1 MENCLVYVRWSYN
14 EVYIGLAVVVIIV
27 AGVPTCILSV
37 EFMLNFKFCTKYD
50 EEKDA
55 QLGGM
60 TICET
65 ITYCFT
71 CGESHQIPERTI
83 DDYEYKYEEPSEE

>member
-14 EVYIGLAVVVIIV
+14 EVYIGVAVVCIIV
-27 AGVPTCILSV
+27 AGIPTCILSV

-55 QLGGM
+55 
-60 TICET
+60 
-65 ITYCFT
+65 
-71 CGESHQIPERTI
+71 
-83 DDYEYKYEEPSEE
+83 